1 MKAVFALAVGALA
14 ATAAAAEPAR
24 IRPSPDLGLAEGLC
38 RPNES
43 GPALIVVAQGLKDR
57 SGRLR
62 VELYPANDDDFL
74 QDDNLLVMAG
84 KTFRRADVPVPATG
98 PAQICIRVPGPGSY
112 TLSLLHDRDSN
123 HKFGLSSDGI
133 GFPGNP
139 KLGFSKPKARSA
151 MLSAGNGLTT
161 VPIILNYRHG
171 LLSFGPIDKSKR

>member
-1 MKAVFALAVGALA
+1 MRRLATLVAA
-14 ATAAAAEPAR
+14 ATLAGPGAAEPAR
-24 IRPSPDLGLAEGLC
+24 VKPSPNLGLAEGMC
-38 RPNES
+38 RPGEP
-43 GPALIVVAQGLKDR
+43 GPALIVVADGLKDR

-62 VELYPANDDDFL
+62 AELYPASDDDFL

-98 PAQICIRVPGPGSY
+98 PAQVCIRVPGPGTY

-139 KLGFSKPKARSA
+139 KLGLSKPKAASA
-151 MLSAGNGLTT
+151 VLTAGNGLTT
-161 VPIILNYRHG
+161 VPIILNYRRG
-171 LLSFGPIDKSKR
+171 LLSFGPLDKRRR